1 MELPS
6 LKALRL
12 ELWEPDWSF
21 HVIHPEVDDLEDEE
35 DFKRLFFRGWKLPA
49 LKVFDLANQSQSH
62 DIMQCSNL
70 TCLHLNLGLNEMPG
84 WDNSSRWSSQSLLGY
99 LRAFVHSMTL
109 EELTIKLS
117 HVELSKSTFLE
128 AVHLAS
134 VRKLSFDVEGLNPH
148 YFVPLAEK
156 LRFSGL
162 KYMDLQIEIY
172 YGNFEEWIAP
182 FRDDTNY
189 GGNNPRK
196 RLCRDRP
203 VLAVLPGPALSKTK
217 G

>member
-21 HVIHPEVDDLEDEE
+21 HVIHPEVDDSEDEE

-62 DIMQCSNL
+62 DIM
-70 TCLHLNLGLNEMPG
+70 HLNLGLNEMPG

-99 LRAFVHSMTL
+99 LRAFVHSKTL
-109 EELTIKLS
+109 EELSIKLS

-148 YFVPLAEK
+148 YFVPLAEN